1 MLENSPPV
9 PVTLDPLDDYV
20 VIEPVDE
27 ETETRT
33 GLIIP
38 ASAEAGCRSGIVTA
52 VGAEAG
58 GVEPGDKVLFPKD
71 AGYDV
76 RLAGT
81 AVDRAARGARRRG
94 VGILRRRRLAVQRSV
109 GREAAGAVA
118 RVPVD
123 LDGHGGREQAAVER
137 QPDRARPDDALAWD
151 VELELGGRRGLRR
164 TRGDERRSA
173 DRGDRWTHTHQPT
186 LAVAAKAGQ
195 GAPVHAS
202 RRGSRQPQIR
212 GAAKLARGNSASA
225 RAKRGSRVR
234 IPLPRLCG

>member
-1 MLENSPPV
+1 MLENSPPI

-81 AVDRAARGARRRG
+81 AVKVLRRG
-94 VGILRRRRLAVQRSV
+94 ELI
-109 GREAAGAVA
+109 A
-118 RVPVD
+118 RIQD
-123 LDGHGGREQAAVER
+123 
-137 QPDRARPDDALAWD
+137 
-151 VELELGGRRGLRR
+151 
-164 TRGDERRSA
+164 
-173 DRGDRWTHTHQPT
+173 
-186 LAVAAKAGQ
+186 
-195 GAPVHAS
+195 
-202 RRGSRQPQIR
+202 
-212 GAAKLARGNSASA
+212 
-225 RAKRGSRVR
+225 
-234 IPLPRLCG
+234 